1 MSGPPRRAGPHW
13 GAPAV
18 GAVLVAAFT
27 VSLGVL
33 LVPTPARAT
42 PSPSSEGANL
52 SSTTAPTT
60 TSTTSPATTTTTTT
74 APATTT
80 TLPSTTTTHP
90 THPTTTT
97 SSSTTTAPLLPAVH
111 KTSSSTPWGLIV
123 LIVVLVV
130 AIVVVL
136 LLLLSRRRKMA
147 EARWR
152 RLVVPAMSDAQL
164 ARESLLSDNAMS
176 EDVELRRAVSDQ
188 SERAST
194 ALELA
199 ALSAP
204 DSDAQALATSAASS
218 LRGLAFAVEAD
229 RLLRQG
235 AVAPTGA
242 QLAEADHAKRARTA
256 ELNAA
261 LHSLS
266 ERIGSSG
273 HQPAHGSS

>member
-18 GAVLVAAFT
+18 RAVLVATFT

-176 EDVELRRAVSDQ
+176 EDVELRRAVSEQ

-199 ALSAP
+199 ALNAP

-273 HQPAHGSS
+273 HQPAHGTS